1 MGRKRVV
8 MNRYKLGRKVG
19 TTESRKDSL
28 VNYLISFT
36 VNFVVMF
43 FLLNCLT
50 NMKIL
55 MISIIALTT
64 SCLTSYGIN
73 KAKSNFEKDFNEI
86 DVRIDEK

>member
-1 MGRKRVV
+1 
-8 MNRYKLGRKVG
+8 MNRYKLGRNVG

-43 FLLNCLT
+43 FLLHRLT

-55 MISIIALTT
+55 IIALTS
-64 SCLTSYGIN
+64 SCLISYGIN
-73 KAKSNFEKDFNEI
+73 KAKSNFENDFNEI

>member
-8 MNRYKLGRKVG
+8 MNKYKLGRKVG

-64 SCLTSYGIN
+64 SCLISYGIN

>member
-19 TTESRKDSL
+19 TTESRKNSFM
-28 VNYLISFT
+28 NYLISFT
-36 VNFVVMF
+36 VTFVVIF
-43 FLLNCLT
+43 FLMNFLT

-55 MISIIALTT
+55 MISIIAFAT
-64 SCLTSYGIN
+64 SCLISYGVN

-86 DVRIDEK
+86 DVRIDKK

>member
-1 MGRKRVV
+1 MGRKRFV

-19 TTESRKDSL
+19 TTENRKDFL

-36 VNFVVMF
+36 VNLVIMV

-64 SCLTSYGIN
+64 SFLISYGVN

>member
-8 MNRYKLGRKVG
+8 MNRYKLGRKVR

-64 SCLTSYGIN
+64 SCLISYGIN

>member
-1 MGRKRVV
+1 

-64 SCLTSYGIN
+64 SCLISYGIN

-86 DVRIDEK
+86 GVRIDEK